1 MYFTLLNNKNQYAID
16 NFLSEN
22 SLSKKCANYQF
33 LLAYVRKLCYYHKAI
48 SICPHGQA
56 VQDVA
61 LSRRKLGFDSLW
73 GYQTKDI
80 SLRYVFLFYKYLMG
94 IERADRC
101 TIQRIVRP
109 PRRASADLSKSRAKT
124 KKMRACVVRVS
135 CIGQAARFP
144 MGVPKQKNI
153 S

>member
-80 SLRYVFLFYKYLMG
+80 SLRYVFLFYKHLMG
-94 IERADRC
+94 IERANQC
-101 TIQRIVRP
+101 TIAEFFTFQNHAP
-109 PRRASADLSKSRAKT
+109 PKKPISPASPSADKSKI
-124 KKMRACVVRVS
+124 KK
-135 CIGQAARFP
+135 F
-144 MGVPKQKNI
+144 I
-153 S
+153 SSLLFTI